1 MGNLSSYLS
10 VRRSGAPAAGVPL
23 RGPQVPPANS
33 KRRSQRRRKNV
44 QERLRKMMEDY
55 RKMPRPQPT
64 LRVKRVHPQAV
75 LPSKQLPGD
84 AGYDLVACETTVL
97 DAGTR
102 NLVRTGLVMEI
113 PEGYCGRILSRSG
126 LAATSSV
133 DVCAGVV
140 DSGYRGEVMVLLA
153 NNGTAK
159 FRVLPGRRIAQLLL
173 MEVGSPAV
181 QELPAEVP
189 LSETVRGTGGF
200 GSTGTGSDAPEVA
213 AASSSSSSSSPPP
226 SSSASAEAEGGQ
238 TSPPPS
244 ELQLPV
250 PAFVSVHG

>member
-1 MGNLSSYLS
+1 
-10 VRRSGAPAAGVPL
+10 
-23 RGPQVPPANS
+23 
-33 KRRSQRRRKNV
+33 
-44 QERLRKMMEDY
+44 MMEDY

-75 LPSKQLPGD
+75 LPRKQLPGD
-84 AGYDLVACETTVL
+84 AGYDLVACETTVV

-126 LAATSSV
+126 LAASCSI

-153 NNGTAK
+153 NNGTAS
-159 FRVLPGRRIAQLLL
+159 FRALPGRRIAQLLL

-200 GSTGTGSDAPEVA
+200 GSTGTSSDAPEVA
-213 AASSSSSSSSPPP
+213 AASSSSSSSPPP
-226 SSSASAEAEGGQ
+226 SSSAEAEEGQ
-238 TSPPPS
+238 TSPSPPPS